1 MENKMENNKM
11 IINRIFNGSYNKDN
25 IGHEFINLLNPD
37 NSNERYLYICPY
49 GYFSKQAYKSP
60 KYIIFCKTINSKKL
74 KILGI
79 SSNHEL
85 QHEIFHKEKGNEES
99 IQQEYKRQCTNEI
112 SYLGIKLKEYFAKQ
126 NNTLLYTFKS
136 TQFYKPKN
144 IYNIYLT
151 TGDTDA
157 TNDTKNIFIK
167 IDNKDQ
173 LTSTCQYNYIEDKN
187 LSNNLKNIIEKYW
200 EVDTSTSKKLKNSD
214 GTYKSQYIKSFLDII
229 KKTDDENI
237 FSNWLASILNSNK
250 QLCSYFINELLNKY
264 NTNLSLKKED
274 NLREVMREHSTSITS
289 IKSDNAIVEENSK
302 QIEKQNNNAKRI
314 DLWIETNDYIIYIEN
329 KIKSGINGYTE
340 KKHDWQGEEIHS
352 QLSNYYKYAQNYNE
366 SNYNSKKTIIPIILA
381 PNYSEIFK
389 SEILSRFE
397 CGKKY
402 CKIKYSD
409 LSDIFKNYNEN
420 YQLLPE
426 IFFDEFMKAIDRHTK
441 DEPLSIYEEIYQRII
456 DFAVNNVELEKW

>member
-1 MENKMENNKM
+1 MENNKI

-37 NSNERYLYICPY
+37 NKSNERYLYICPY
-49 GYFSKQAYKSP
+49 GYFSNQKYRNP

-79 SSNHEL
+79 SAIHEL
-85 QHEIFHKEKGNEES
+85 QHEIFHKGKGNAES
-99 IQQEYKRQCTNEI
+99 IQQEYKKQCESKI
-112 SYLGIKLKEYFAKQ
+112 SYLGVNLKEYFAKQ

-136 TQFYKPKN
+136 TKFYKPKN
-144 IYNIYLT
+144 SYNIYFT
-151 TGDTDA
+151 TTEVE
-157 TNDTKNIFIK
+157 NDEENIFIK
-167 IDNKDQ
+167 IDNKKQ
-173 LTSTCQYNYIEDKN
+173 LTSTCQYNYIEDKD
-187 LSNNLKNIIEKYW
+187 LSNKIKEIIDVYFEK
-200 EVDTSTSKKLKNSD
+200 DTSTSENLKNSN
-214 GTYKSQYIKSFLDII
+214 GTYRSQYTKSFLDII

-250 QLCSYFINELLNKY
+250 QLCSGFINELLKHYNLKY

-274 NLREVMREHSTSITS
+274 NLREVVREHSTSITS

-302 QIEKQNNNAKRI
+302 QIEKQNNNVKRI

-340 KKHDWQGEEIHS
+340 KKHDWQGKEIQS
-352 QLSNYYKYAQNYNE
+352 QLSNYYEYAQNYNK
-366 SNYNSKKTIIPIILA
+366 SNYNSKKTIIPIIFA
-381 PNYSEIFK
+381 PDYSEIFK
-389 SEILSRFE
+389 DEILNSFE
-397 CGKKY
+397 NGKDY

-409 LSDIFKNYNEN
+409 LSNFFKTCKRK

-441 DEPLSIYEEIYQRII
+441 NEPLSIYEEIYQRII
-456 DFAVNNVELEKW
+456 DFAVNNVELRK